1 MNRRTTF
8 RVLWERLGEP
18 GSLGVR
24 TALLFIPAGV
34 LGPLFFDRQR
44 VGGPATLWL
53 IVAIVGELALIAGM
67 LAGKA
72 FLHRA
77 GVVRSRPI
85 LTLVIMG
92 LAAVVRGLAIGAVAL
107 ALGLTADIELGY
119 RLGAAFVVS
128 VLLILAIVVSTYDQH
143 RRTVDALDTERA
155 RLLELRLT
163 AEQRLTQ
170 MLTRLTDKVRTSVQP
185 RIREIDAALY
195 GIGQGADPM
204 ASVDS
209 LREFVENELRPL
221 SRRLGTEPE
230 TFDAENRSR
239 AIRHRPKV
247 PLPDRLCVATS
258 FKPLPLGLLCI
269 AAAAAPASR
278 TLAAIP
284 ALAFTLIYAAACMA
298 LVFVVGRVFTNW
310 RTFPVI
316 SLLIT
321 TIVYMSI
328 GYGAMAGL
336 IAIGIPTPPFLL
348 VPALIF
354 CGLVGATTVGYDA
367 FSAQQFATEQ
377 LLRDTVLELQLTVSS
392 LNQQAWVT
400 QRRLAYVMHGRV
412 QSALHSAALRLAS
425 LDHPDKA
432 IIESIRHDIADAI
445 SELDMPRQTE
455 TSLSA
460 TLDDIANLW
469 SGVCAIEWSLTP
481 TAEDLLETHPL
492 TAQCAG
498 EIAREAVNN
507 AIRHGRA
514 TEIMCDVSSD
524 GTTAIIVVSDSG
536 TGAHQNARGLGMA
549 MYDHLCKEWALEST
563 PQGTVLKA
571 VVPFASDIPVRE
583 TST

>member
-8 RVLWERLGEP
+8 GVLWERLGEP
-18 GSLGVR
+18 GSLGLR

-44 VGGPATLWL
+44 IGGPATLWL
-53 IVAIVGELALIAGM
+53 VVAIAGEFALIAGM
-67 LAGKA
+67 LTGKA
-72 FLHRA
+72 LLHRPGA
-77 GVVRSRPI
+77 VRSRPI

-92 LAAVVRGLAIGAVAL
+92 IAAVLRGLAIGAAAL
-107 ALGLTADIELGY
+107 ALGLTAELELGY
-119 RLGAAFVVS
+119 RLGAAFIVS

-143 RRTVDALDTERA
+143 RRTVDALDLERA
-155 RLLELRLT
+155 RLLDLRIT
-163 AEQRLTQ
+163 AEERLTQ

-185 RIREIDAALY
+185 RIREIDAALC

-209 LREFVENELRPL
+209 LREFMENELRPL

-230 TFDAENRSR
+230 TFEAENQTCES
-239 AIRHRPKV
+239 HQRPRV

-278 TLAAIP
+278 TLTPIP
-284 ALAFTLIYAAACMA
+284 ALAFTLIFAATCTS
-298 LVFVVGRVFTNW
+298 LVFVIGKMFINC
-310 RTFPVI
+310 RTFPVV

-367 FSAQQFATEQ
+367 FSAKQFATEQ
-377 LLRDTVLELQLTVSS
+377 LLRETVLELQLTVSS

-400 QRRLAYVMHGRV
+400 QRRIAYVMHGRV
-412 QSALHSAALRLAS
+412 QSALHSAALRIAS
-425 LDHPDKA
+425 MDSPDHA
-432 IIESIRHDIADAI
+432 MIESIRMDISTAI
-445 SELDMPRQTE
+445 AELDAPGGSE
-455 TSLSA
+455 ISLSA

-469 SGVCAIEWSLTP
+469 AGVCAIEWSLTP
-481 TAEDLLETHPL
+481 TAEDSLDSHPL
-492 TAQCAG
+492 TSQCVG
-498 EIAREAVNN
+498 EITREAINN
-507 AIRHGRA
+507 AIRHGSA
-514 TEIMCDVSSD
+514 TEIVCDVSTD
-524 GTTAIIVVSDSG
+524 GSSVIIVVTDSG
-536 TGAHQNARGLGMA
+536 AGVNQDARGLGMA
-549 MYDHLCKEWALEST
+549 MYDHLCKEWALDST
-563 PQGTVLKA
+563 PQGTVLTA